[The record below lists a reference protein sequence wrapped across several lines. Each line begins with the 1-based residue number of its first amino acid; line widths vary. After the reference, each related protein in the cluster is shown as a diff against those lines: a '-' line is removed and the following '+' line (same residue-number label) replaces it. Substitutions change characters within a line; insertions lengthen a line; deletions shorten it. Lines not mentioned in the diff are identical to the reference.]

1 MNNSQ
6 MDIGR
11 RIKKRRIE
19 LGLTQDELG
28 QRLGIKKSAICRL
41 ESEEADNFS
50 IGRMI
55 KIAQAL
61 DTTPGYLTGWTDAS
75 SYSTLDDGLDYR
87 RTQLIN
93 YFSELDEVG
102 KDKLLTY
109 AKDMYFIAKTKEES
123 RNSEA

>member
-11 RIKKRRIE
+11 RIKERRIE
-19 LGLTQDELG
+19 LDLTQEELG
-28 QRLGIKKSAICRL
+28 QRLGIKKSAVCRL

-50 IGRMI
+50 IGRII

-75 SYSTLDDGLDYR
+75 SGSPLVDSLDYSKAE
-87 RTQLIN
+87 LIN
-93 YFSELDEVG
+93 FFSELDEVG

-109 AKDMYFIAKTKEES
+109 AKDMYFIAKTNKES

>member
-11 RIKKRRIE
+11 RIKLRRIE

-28 QRLGIKKSAICRL
+28 QRLGIKKSAVSRL

-50 IGRMI
+50 IGRII

-61 DTTPGYLTGWTDAS
+61 DTTPGYLTGWTDANIG
-75 SYSTLDDGLDYR
+75 STLDYSKA
-87 RTQLIN
+87 QLIK
-93 YFSELDEVG
+93 YFSELNEVG
-102 KDKLLTY
+102 KYKLLTY
-109 AKDMYFIAKTKEES
+109 AKDMCFIERAKEEDGE
-123 RNSEA
+123 NNEY

>member
-1 MNNSQ
+1 

-11 RIKKRRIE
+11 RIKQRRIE

-28 QRLGIKKSAICRL
+28 KRLGIKKAAICRL
-41 ESEEADNFS
+41 ESEDDSFS
-50 IGRMI
+50 IGRI
-55 KIAQAL
+55 VKIATAL
-61 DTTPGYLTGWTDAS
+61 DTMPWYLTGWTNAGCDL
-75 SYSTLDDGLDYR
+75 TPEDGPDDR
-87 RTQLIN
+87 MTQLIN

>member
-19 LGLTQDELG
+19 LDLTQDELG
-28 QRLGIKKSAICRL
+28 QRLGIKKSAVSRL
-41 ESEEADNFS
+41 ESEEAVNFS
-50 IGRMI
+50 IGRII

-61 DTTPGYLTGWTDAS
+61 DITPGYLTGWTDAS
-75 SYSTLDDGLDYR
+75 IDSTLDDGLDYR